1 MRAGLFAMPVNSL
14 KIDKLFVDGVPTA
27 ERQTALVEG
36 IIGIAK
42 SLHLQVIAEGIET
55 GEQCEALTLMGATIL
70 EGVSLRYLFAGP
82 RISDP
87 ELYRTW
93 PDPTR
98 NFFPLSAIIP
108 SAA

>member
-1 MRAGLFAMPVNSL
+1 MRGGDNCRQLVSRSDLCDYPGFCLLRPLDDLRCRPHAHWLLEKVAIPTLAGADL
-14 KIDKLFVDGVPTA
+14 DG
-27 ERQTALVEG
+27 RD
-36 IIGIAK
+36 
-42 SLHLQVIAEGIET
+42 H
-55 GEQCEALTLMGATIL
+55 M

-98 NFFPLSAIIP
+98 NFFPLSAIIA